1 MFLTPLPRTLSGKV
15 QFVLV
20 FGLSLVL
27 GILCWPFVAVYEFL
41 CPEKLAGGLDYTE
54 EDSFDDENASDKEE

>member
-20 FGLSLVL
+20 FGLSLILGVL
-27 GILCWPFVAVYEFL
+27 LWPFVALYDL
-41 CPEKLAGGLDYTE
+41 LYPEKLAEGLDYTE
-54 EDSFDDENASDKEE
+54 EDSFDDDSDKEE